1 MIISPMRVLKRMS
14 KKLQKN
20 YKTSGLVDK
29 NIERLESIINNYKI
43 DSYARIYTED
53 EIKGK
58 VTKEI
63 DSK

>member
-1 MIISPMRVLKRMS
+1 MS
-14 KKLQKN
+14 KRLQKN